1 MSITEE
7 DIDTLQHV
15 IDFMKDEWRYQE
27 DTEVMR
33 KIRNYLLNELT
44 DGAFED
50 IIISTRNSN
59 QED

>member
-33 KIRNYLLNELT
+33 KIRNHLLNELT

-50 IIISTRNSN
+50 IITSTRNSN